1 MKVQMKVLRAIFFC
15 LLLTPTALGGDT
27 PARLPESVKS
37 VLDRRFPGWR
47 FSEVSGEV
55 QQFLR
60 ERHPGALP
68 NLIKGD
74 FDGNGQTDYAVLI
87 EHGNFDRRGKAFG
100 RVVELLAFLR
110 RGSGYK
116 LFTLE
121 RTSPANPELY
131 LTLAGKGAEG
141 HDFHAGRNFRYPNDS
156 IGFDFFGKAGGTY
169 IYRRGKFRYVYKS
182 D

>member
-1 MKVQMKVLRAIFFC
+1 MKVLQAIFLCF
-15 LLLTPTALGGDT
+15 LLAPAAALGRDKS
-27 PARLPESVKS
+27 ARLPGAVKS
-37 VLDRRFPGWR
+37 ALNKKFPGWR

-60 ERHPGALP
+60 ERHPGARP
-68 NLIKGD
+68 NLIEGD
-74 FDGNGQTDYAVLI
+74 FDGNRQTDYAVLI
-87 EHGNFDRRGKAFG
+87 EHGNFDRRGKSFS

-116 LFTLE
+116 LFNLE

-131 LTLAGKGAEG
+131 LTLARKGAEG
-141 HDFHAGRNFRYPNDS
+141 FDFHADRKFRYPNDS
-156 IGFDFFGKAGGTY
+156 IGFDYFGKAGGTY
-169 IYRRGKFRYVYKS
+169 IYRRGRFRYVYES